1 MFRSERQY
9 ISQVILFLYCS
20 FTVFVLGY
28 LVWNSF
34 RTKKDVLTNTVGWPK
49 EWSTQ
54 AYINIFK
61 EDNFQLNIFSS
72 VVILIGSLLLL
83 IFLSSM
89 VAYGLGM
96 YTFRF
101 KKGIQFYFLMG
112 MMFPMQ
118 LGIVPIFMIVKN
130 MGLMNS
136 VWGVMLVMA
145 AAISTPV
152 LLLTNFFANLPRSL
166 YESAKVDGAGEWT
179 IFWKIMLPLAS
190 PIIVSICIVTS
201 VGIWNNFF
209 VPLVLLQNDNVKTIP
224 LTIMKYTSNIMMN
237 MDSALASSV
246 LATIPI
252 LIAFFFFSNR
262 VIEGVAS
269 GGVKE

>member
-9 ISQVILFLYCS
+9 VSQVILFLYCS

-34 RTKKDVLTNTVGWPK
+34 RTKKDILTNTIGWPK
-49 EWSTQ
+49 EWSLQ
-54 AYINIFK
+54 AYIDIFK
-61 EDNFQLNIFSS
+61 EDHFQFNIFSS
-72 VVILIGSLLLL
+72 VIILVGSIVL
-83 IFLSSM
+83 IILLSSM
-89 VAYGLGM
+89 VAYGLGI
-96 YTFRF
+96 YKFRF
-101 KKGIQFYFLMG
+101 RQGIMLYFLLG
-112 MMFPMQ
+112 LMFPMQ
-118 LGIVPIFMIVKN
+118 LGIVPIFLMIKN

-145 AAISTPV
+145 AGISTPV
-152 LLLTNFFANLPRSL
+152 LMLTHFFAKLPRAL
-166 YESAKVDGAGEWT
+166 YESAKIDGAGEWKT
-179 IFWKIMLPLAS
+179 FWRIMFPLAS
-190 PIIVSICIVTS
+190 PIIVSLCIVIS

-224 LTIMKYTSNIMMN
+224 LAIMKYTSNLMMN

-252 LIAFFFFSNR
+252 LIAFFFLSDR
-262 VIEGVAS
+262 IIEGVAT